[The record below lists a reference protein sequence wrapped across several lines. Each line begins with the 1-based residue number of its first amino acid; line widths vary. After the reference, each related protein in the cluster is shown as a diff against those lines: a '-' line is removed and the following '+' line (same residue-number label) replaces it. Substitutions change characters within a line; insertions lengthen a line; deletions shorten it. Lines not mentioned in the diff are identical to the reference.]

1 MIQRDKNSYLPK
13 EESAIV
19 WEVGVIN
26 SERSEEGVE
35 QSRGT
40 GATEE

>member
-1 MIQRDKNSYLPK
+1 MIILVKYCGDILT
-13 EESAIV
+13 II

-35 QSRGT
+35 QSRGM